1 MTIGNRIRTLRHSL
15 NLTQQEFAD
24 RIGIKRNTVG
34 SYEIDRNTPIDAVV
48 SLICREF
55 GVSETWLRNGDGTM
69 FIPEPLPELGD
80 FIRHC
85 GVSELEEKILRAW
98 FAIPDAERQK
108 LLEHFSRY
116 LTGENGKGSAF
127 ANGTSSAFA
136 NGEGSVFANGG
147 NSMFSGGEGSAF
159 ANGGV
164 FSPAQE
170 TPEERLK
177 RQKQEAAVEAMEYY
191 QEVLEEKSQAEEYAV
206 SGTSG
211 ANIRKRM
218 A

>member
-1 MTIGNRIRTLRHSL
+1 
-15 NLTQQEFAD
+15 
-24 RIGIKRNTVG
+24 
-34 SYEIDRNTPIDAVV
+34 
-48 SLICREF
+48 
-55 GVSETWLRNGDGTM
+55 M

-136 NGEGSVFANGG
+136 NGEDSVFANGGSSAFANGG